1 MWPDGF
7 EYHKIHKT
15 ESDKHKLSFAISK
28 PCGVKVKLQ
37 VKIVVTNPQSYCR
50 ECSIVWYHGEFTD
63 RIFYWKPKV
72 ELNSSQFEQSVEVR
86 TDTKSESG
94 LVEGFLRTN
103 FSPDRDPY
111 NVFTSFRISRL
122 VSRSLLCSYRRL
134 KYKCVHLNNIWRS
147 RITFF
152 LKQLL
157 DSPCG
162 SKFILILLNLAP
174 PSLSLRFS
182 TPVRH
187 SFNTPAYRGQ
197 SWWANV
203 TERVLSL

>member
-1 MWPDGF
+1 MLNCLVPWRIHRQNFLLKAQSGIKF
-7 EYHKIHKT
+7 LSIWTISRGENWHKVWIRPCWRFPQ
-15 ESDKHKLSFAISK
+15 HKL
-28 PCGVKVKLQ
+28 
-37 VKIVVTNPQSYCR
+37 
-50 ECSIVWYHGEFTD
+50 
-63 RIFYWKPKV
+63 
-72 ELNSSQFEQSVEVR
+72 
-86 TDTKSESG
+86 
-94 LVEGFLRTN
+94 
-103 FSPDRDPY
+103 FSRSRPH
-111 NVFTSFRISRL
+111 NVFTSFCISRL

-197 SWWANV
+197 SWWANM
-203 TERVLSL
+203 TERVLSLYVCLSRSLPFCRGSRVPCRGRGCHVKGNIFFFQFFFLKR